1 MRVICCVVALLII
14 PAVLSGSIQFSNYFE
29 NRFFILSS
37 GLPVLQETQREA
49 SLSDYTRL
57 RIQASKE
64 LATQASV
71 HFALDFFTFHGLLRS
86 PLGAYESQQTNQDKR
101 LLLALDRAHI
111 DLYLPGFDII
121 LGKQRLAGGV
131 ASVWTSMDI
140 FNRINIFEPMEE
152 KPGINALKIYVP
164 LGKLSA
170 LTGIYALEDDLASS
184 KSSLRAQ
191 THFTSVDAAFTFS
204 HETKRNRSLLGV
216 DFRGEHVI
224 GWWAEAGY
232 LISPHR
238 TDKKIV
244 LGFDYT
250 FPVARGIYW
259 MTEFL
264 YDQSGEKESSRY
276 DYAKLRSGERY
287 TLGRSYCYSK
297 VTYGMPRYFSASL
310 AYIGNWTDGSFMMS
324 PSFLYPMSDNV
335 SFTTGFFIPMGHK
348 EGEMNRLESG
358 LLFFLWLKINF

>member
-1 MRVICCVVALLII
+1 MRVICSVVILLII
-14 PAVLSGSIQFSNYFE
+14 PAVLSGSIQFTNYFE
-29 NRFFILSS
+29 NRFFILAR

-57 RIQASKE
+57 RIQASHE
-64 LATQASV
+64 LATNASV

-101 LLLALDRAHI
+101 LFLALDRAHI
-111 DLYLPGFDII
+111 NLYLPGFDII

-131 ASVWTSMDI
+131 SSVWTSMDI
-140 FNRINIFEPMEE
+140 FNRINIFEPTEE

-170 LTGIYALEDDLASS
+170 LTGIYALEDDFSSS

-191 THFTSVDAAFTFS
+191 THFAGVDAAATFS
-204 HETKRNRSLLGV
+204 HETERNRSLLGV

-238 TDKKIV
+238 TNKKIV
-244 LGFDYT
+244 LGFDYS
-250 FPVARGIYW
+250 FPVGRGLYW

-264 YDQSGEKESSRY
+264 YDQSGEDKSSRY
-276 DYAKLRSGERY
+276 DYAKLREGERY

-297 VTYGMPRYFSASL
+297 ATYGMPHYFSASL
-310 AYIGNWTDGSFMMS
+310 AYIGNWTDGSFMLS
-324 PSFLYPMSDNV
+324 PSFLYPMSDNI
-335 SFTTGFFIPMGHK
+335 SLNTGFFIPMGHK
-348 EGEMNRLESG
+348 GGEMNRPETG

>member
-1 MRVICCVVALLII
+1 MRVICCIITLLTI
-14 PAVLSGSIQFSNYFE
+14 PAILSGSIQFSNYFE

-37 GLPVLQETQREA
+37 GLPVLQETHKEA

-64 LATQASV
+64 LETNASV

-101 LLLALDRAHI
+101 LLLAIDRAHI
-111 DLYLPGFDII
+111 NFYLPGFDII
-121 LGKQRLAGGV
+121 LGKQRLAEGV
-131 ASVWTSMDI
+131 ASVWTSLDI
-140 FNRINIFEPMEE
+140 FNRINIFEPTEE

-170 LTGIYALEDDLASS
+170 LTGIYAIEDDFTSS
-184 KSSLRAQ
+184 KSSIRAQ
-191 THFTSVDAAFTFS
+191 TQFARIDAAFTFS
-204 HETKRNRSLLGV
+204 HEAKRNQSLLGV
-216 DFRGEHVI
+216 DFRGENLI

-232 LISPHR
+232 FISPHR
-238 TDKKIV
+238 TNQKIV

-250 FPVARGIYW
+250 FPVGRGLYW

-276 DYAKLRSGERY
+276 DYDKLQSGERY

-297 VTYGMPRYFSASL
+297 VSYGMLRYFSASI
-310 AYIGNWTDGSFMMS
+310 AYIGNWTDGSFILN
-324 PSFLYPMSDNV
+324 PSVLFPLSESV
-335 SFTTGFFIPMGHK
+335 SLNTGFFIPMGN
-348 EGEMNRLESG
+348 EGGEMNRLESG